1 MDPRFTTVYD
11 FNLRYALSPSSK
23 LVLPSY
29 AIPKTFNEGC
39 CYPEP
44 GYRPKRFS
52 QYDLEGNKYVL
63 QPVNFDGFG
72 RFIGELPNPADF
84 VRK

>member
-11 FNLRYALSPSSK
+11 YNLKFALGPSSK
-23 LVLPSY
+23 LILPSY
-29 AIPKTFNEGC
+29 AIHNRNPRGC

-52 QYDLEGNKYVL
+52 PYDLEGNKYVL

-72 RFIGELPNPADF
+72 GFIGPLPDPRDF
-84 VRK
+84 SPR